1 MNKMIT
7 YKHDP
12 LSGLLNDFFGNKPYT
27 NGVSSPMVNV
37 KENDS
42 NYTLEV
48 LAPGYDKKNF
58 DVQVENGTIT
68 ISNKIENES
77 EDTNEGYTRREFYQS
92 SFSRSFRLPKN
103 INTDNIEAKYD
114 NGILTLSIPKSEE
127 VRKTRQISIK

>member
-1 MNKMIT
+1 MIT

-12 LSGLLNDFFGNKPYT
+12 LAGLLNDFFGNNPYT

-58 DVQVENGTIT
+58 DVQVENGMIT
-68 ISNKIENES
+68 ISNKIENDS
-77 EDTNEGYTRREFYQS
+77 EDVNEGYTRREFYQS

-114 NGILTLSIPKSEE
+114 NGILTLNIPKSEE
-127 VRKTRQISIK
+127 VKKTKQISIK